1 MKEFSKTY
9 YLSAGECNPQA
20 ELPLP
25 LLMNRVIDIATLHA
39 NSWGVGY
46 ARLIADG
53 HAWVLAR
60 VAIEMERYPRVNE
73 YYTLTTWVEDYNRM
87 FSQRHMMVT
96 DANGEVMGY
105 VRTIWMVIDLATRQS
120 VDISQLTY
128 IRDNI
133 SPRRCP
139 IAPQGKLRPFL
150 PATSVDH
157 TFGYA
162 ECDFNR
168 HVNTVRYLEL
178 MLNQFTLDYFDSHQ
192 VQRLEVAFIHETRY
206 AQQAQILKAEET
218 PDNWRLAIVVDG
230 EDHVRARFLFKKRG
244 NEELGIRNEE

>member
-25 LLMNRVIDIATLHA
+25 LLMNRVIEIATLHA

-46 ARLIADG
+46 ERLIADG

-87 FSQRHMMVT
+87 FSQRHMMVA
-96 DANGEVMGY
+96 DAEGQVMGY
-105 VRTIWMVIDLATRQS
+105 VRTIWMVIDLTTRQS

-133 SPRRCP
+133 SSRRCP
-139 IAPQGKLRPFL
+139 IAPQGKLRPFE
-150 PATSVDH
+150 PTMRVNH

-178 MLNQFTLDYFDSHQ
+178 MLNQFTLDYFDCNQ
-192 VQRLEVAFIHETRY
+192 VQRLEIAFVRETRY
-206 AQQAQILKAEET
+206 GQQAQVVEAECA
-218 PDNWRLAIVVDG
+218 PNDWHLAIAVDG
-230 EDHVRARFLFKKRG
+230 DDNVRARFLFRKRQVSPSP
-244 NEELGIRNEE
+244 NPS